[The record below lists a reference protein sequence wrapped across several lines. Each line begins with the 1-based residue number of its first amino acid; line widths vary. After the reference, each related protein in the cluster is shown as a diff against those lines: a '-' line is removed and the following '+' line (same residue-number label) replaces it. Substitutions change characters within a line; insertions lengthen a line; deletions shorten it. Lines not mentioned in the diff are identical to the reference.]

1 MSRLLITQYH
11 RELDNIIQYSGSR
24 QETSIRIAFQN
35 LLNEYCKTRDFLL
48 IPELDY
54 KTSTGKRVKP
64 DGTVKDALRLDW
76 GYWES
81 KDQYDNLD
89 DEIEKKLAQGY
100 PNDNILFEDSQTA
113 VLIQGGKESL
123 RVTMRDTDGLDQILN
138 AFINYTR
145 PEVRD
150 FRDAIARFQTDL
162 PTILNTLRDTINLQ
176 GKNNPNFITARDKF
190 WKICQQSIN
199 PEISLEDI
207 SEMMIQHILT
217 EDIFINIF
225 KESQFHRE
233 NNIARELH
241 NVIETFFTGNT
252 RRNTLSSIECYY
264 AVIRRN
270 AANIYNHHEKQKF
283 LKAVYENFYQAYNPQ
298 SAERLGIV
306 YTPNEIVR
314 FMIESVDYL
323 VHKHFGKLLAD
334 PDVEILDPATGTGTF
349 ITELIEYLPKDK
361 LQYKYQNEIH
371 CNEVAILPYYIAN
384 LNIEFTYKQK
394 MGEYL
399 EFANIFFVDTL
410 DNTSFEDKQ
419 YDLFSLTVENTERIL
434 RQNDRK
440 ISVVIGNPP
449 YRANQANEND
459 NNKNRKYPAID
470 KVIKDTYI
478 KASNAQKTKL
488 YDMYSRFFRW
498 ATNRLNKNGAIAFV
512 TNSSFI
518 NGKTFDGFRKIVY
531 EEFSEIYVIDLGGD
545 IWSGDKTG
553 NVFNVKVGIAI
564 SFMIKREEIIK
575 TPCQIFYAHIPTL
588 DTAEEKLRFL
598 ESTKLAQISFQH
610 ITPDHNHNWLNLNE
624 TDFDS
629 FIPLVDKATKL
640 ANPRENHAIFQLFS
654 LGISTNRDEWVYDF
668 KETALTEKI
677 KFFSEIYEEDR
688 IRWHNSTM
696 INNRTNDFVNRQ
708 IKWTTE
714 LESYLKKGS
723 ILSYSQDYFTV
734 GLYRPYIKKRLYYA
748 RIIIHRFYQ
757 QDHIFPIGLKS
768 DNLIITFT
776 DPGSQKPF
784 MSLASNEI
792 PDLHLNG
799 AACGTQCLPLY
810 RYDKEGN
817 RIDNITDWG
826 LNQFQIYYRDATIT
840 KKDIFHYTYAVLHN
854 PIYRQKYELN
864 LKRQFPRIPFYEN
877 FHQWVKWGKQLME
890 LHLNYETVTPYP
902 LTRVNLPE
910 KNTAPK
916 PKLKADMDKGSMILD
931 DITTLDGI
939 PKIAW
944 EYRLG
949 NRSALELILDQ
960 YKEKKL
966 KDPAIAQNFNPYRF
980 ADYKETVIEL
990 LTRVCTVSV
999 ETMKIIAQMEKINS

>member
-1 MSRLLITQYH
+1 
-11 RELDNIIQYSGSR
+11 
-24 QETSIRIAFQN
+24 
-35 LLNEYCKTRDFLL
+35 
-48 IPELDY
+48 
-54 KTSTGKRVKP
+54 
-64 DGTVKDALRLDW
+64 
-76 GYWES
+76 
-81 KDQYDNLD
+81 
-89 DEIEKKLAQGY
+89 
-100 PNDNILFEDSQTA
+100 
-113 VLIQGGKESL
+113 
-123 RVTMRDTDGLDQILN
+123 
-138 AFINYTR
+138 FINYTR

-150 FRDAIARFQTDL
+150 FRDAIALFQSDL
-162 PTILNTLRDTINLQ
+162 PIILNTLRDTINLQ
-176 GKNNPNFITARDKF
+176 GRNNPNFITARDKF

-298 SAERLGIV
+298 SADKLGIV

-323 VHKHFGKLLAD
+323 VYKHFGKLLAD
-334 PDVEILDPATGTGTF
+334 TDVEILDPATGTGTF

-394 MGEYL
+394 MGEYV
-399 EFANIFFVDTL
+399 EFANICFVDTL

-419 YDLFSLTVENTERIL
+419 YDLFSLTVENTERIM
-434 RQNDRK
+434 RQNERK

-478 KASNAQKTKL
+478 KASKARKTKL

-518 NGKTFDGFRKIVY
+518 NGKTFDGFRKIVSQ
-531 EEFSEIYVIDLGGD
+531 EFSEIYIIDLGGD

-564 SFMIKREEIIK
+564 SFMIKREERIK

-598 ESTKLAQISFQH
+598 ESTKLAQISFKH
-610 ITPDHNHNWLNLNE
+610 ITPDPNHNWLNLNE

-640 ANPRENHAIFQLFS
+640 ANTRENQAIFQLFS

-668 KETALTEKI
+668 NETALTEKI

-714 LESYLKKGS
+714 LESHLKKGS
-723 ILSYSQDYFTV
+723 ILSYNQHSLTV

-757 QDHIFPIGLKS
+757 QEHIFPLGEKR

-817 RIDNITDWG
+817 PIDNITDWG
-826 LNQFQIYYRDATIT
+826 LNQFQTYYPDTTIR
-840 KKDIFHYTYAVLHN
+840 KEDIFYYTYAVLHN
-854 PIYRQKYELN
+854 PIYRQKYEVN
-864 LKRQFPRIPFYEN
+864 LKRQFPRIPFYQN
-877 FHQWVKWGKQLME
+877 FFQWVEWGKQLME

-910 KNTAPK
+910 KNTAPQ
-916 PKLKADMDKGSMILD
+916 PKLKADIDKGSIILD
-931 DITTLDGI
+931 DITTLGGI
-939 PKIAW
+939 PKMAW

-949 NRSALELILDQ
+949 NRSALEWILDQ

-966 KDPAIAQNFNPYRF
+966 KDPAIAENFNTYRF

>member
-1 MSRLLITQYH
+1 MLKP
-11 RELDNIIQYSGSR
+11 N
-24 QETSIRIAFQN
+24 A
-35 LLNEYCKTRDFLL
+35 
-48 IPELDY
+48 
-54 KTSTGKRVKP
+54 KR
-64 DGTVKDALRLDW
+64 T
-76 GYWES
+76 
-81 KDQYDNLD
+81 
-89 DEIEKKLAQGY
+89 
-100 PNDNILFEDSQTA
+100 
-113 VLIQGGKESL
+113 
-123 RVTMRDTDGLDQILN
+123 
-138 AFINYTR
+138 
-145 PEVRD
+145 
-150 FRDAIARFQTDL
+150 
-162 PTILNTLRDTINLQ
+162 
-176 GKNNPNFITARDKF
+176 
-190 WKICQQSIN
+190 
-199 PEISLEDI
+199 
-207 SEMMIQHILT
+207 
-217 EDIFINIF
+217 
-225 KESQFHRE
+225 
-233 NNIARELH
+233 NNIPRELH

-283 LKAVYENFYQAYNPQ
+283 LKAVYENFYQAYNPE

-399 EFANIFFVDTL
+399 EFANICFVDTL

-419 YDLFSLTVENTERIL
+419 YDLFSLTVENTERIM

-518 NGKTFDGFRKIVY
+518 NGKTFDGFRKIVCD
-531 EEFSEIYVIDLGGD
+531 EFSEIYVIDLGGD
-545 IWSGDKTG
+545 ILSGDKTG

-588 DTAEEKLRFL
+588 DTAEDKLRFL

-610 ITPDHNHNWLNLNE
+610 ITPDPNHNWLNLNE

-640 ANPRENHAIFQLFS
+640 AHPRENHAIFQLFS

-668 KETALTEKI
+668 KETVLTEKI

-757 QDHIFPIGLKS
+757 QDHIFPIGLKR

-864 LKRQFPRIPFYEN
+864 LKRQFPRIPFYQN
-877 FHQWVKWGKQLME
+877 FPQWVKWGKQLME

-910 KNTAPK
+910 KTAPK

-931 DITTLDGI
+931 DITTLKGI
-939 PKIAW
+939 PKMAW

-949 NRSALELILDQ
+949 NRSALEWILDQ

-966 KDPAIAQNFNPYRF
+966 KDPTIAQNFNPYRF

>member
-1 MSRLLITQYH
+1 MSRLLITQYY
-11 RELDNIIQYSGSR
+11 RELDNIIQYGGSR
-24 QETSIRIAFQN
+24 QKTSIRVAFQA
-35 LLNEYCKTRDFLL
+35 LLNQYCKTRDFLL

-89 DEIEKKLAQGY
+89 EEIEKKLAQGY

-150 FRDAIARFQTDL
+150 FRDAIARFQSDL

-176 GKNNPNFITARDKF
+176 GRNNPNFITAMDKF

-199 PEISLEDI
+199 PEINLEDI

-399 EFANIFFVDTL
+399 EFANICFVDTL

-518 NGKTFDGFRKIVY
+518 NGKTFDGFRKIVCD
-531 EEFSEIYVIDLGGD
+531 EFSEIYVIDLGGD

-564 SFMIKREEIIK
+564 SFMIKRDEIIK
-575 TPCQIFYAHIPTL
+575 TPCKIFYAHIPTL

-640 ANPRENHAIFQLFS
+640 ANPRENHAIFHLFS

-668 KETALTEKI
+668 NEIALTEKI

-688 IRWHNSTM
+688 IRWHNSIM

-757 QDHIFPIGLKS
+757 QDHIFPIGLKR

-864 LKRQFPRIPFYEN
+864 LKRQFPRIPFYQN

-910 KNTAPK
+910 KTAPK

-931 DITTLDGI
+931 DITTLEGI
-939 PKIAW
+939 PKMAW

-949 NRSALELILDQ
+949 NRSALEWILDQ

-966 KDPAIAQNFNPYRF
+966 KDPTIAQNFNPYRF
-980 ADYKETVIEL
+980 ADYKDTVIEL